1 METTKIES
9 LIEKYENAQTSIAE
23 ENELRTYFS
32 SQNVASH
39 LQEYKLVFEYYAVSK
54 TDNLTSKISIQTKN
68 KNTKWF
74 AIAAAIT
81 LLLGIGTAVMMNDEP
96 KLIANDLGTFQNPE
110 TAFIETQKALAM
122 LSNHVNTGIE
132 SVNYVSEYQ
141 KSKERI
147 FK

>member
-1 METTKIES
+1 MEITKIES
-9 LIEKYENAQTSIAE
+9 LIEKYENAETSIAE

-39 LQEYKLVFEYYAVSK
+39 LQEYKFVFEYYTVSK
-54 TDNLTSKISIQTKN
+54 TENLTSKISIQTKN